1 MPKCDF
7 NRVVMQFCWGH
18 TSAWVFCEF
27 VAYFQG
33 TFLREHLNLPF
44 AKALL
49 SLIAHFKGTFTYCY
63 HCLLHDSEIF
73 NILQL
78 L

>member
-7 NRVVMQFCWGH
+7 NRVAMQLCWGH

-27 VAYFQG
+27 APYFHG
-33 TFLREHLNLPF
+33 TSLLELLNLSF

-49 SLIAHFKGTFTYCY
+49 SLIVHFKGTFT
-63 HCLLHDSEIF
+63 
-73 NILQL
+73 
-78 L
+78 